1 MEHSTCDRYGKCF
14 HNCSSL
20 DSPIYFQTF
29 NVTNMSYMFAGCSV
43 FNQDISVLNT
53 SNVTNMSYMFSGC
66 SMFDNNGS
74 NNINELITGKL
85 TNASYMSESCFKFN
99 RYIEIEYV

>member
-1 MEHSTCDRYGKCF
+1 
-14 HNCSSL
+14 
-20 DSPIYFQTF
+20 
-29 NVTNMSYMFAGCSV
+29 MFAGCSV

-85 TNASYMSESCFKFN
+85 TNASYMFESCFKFN
-99 RYIEIEYV
+99 RYIGNWNMSEVETWKECSTGQKYTINP